1 MVLLLPVAGP
11 GGPPLVTRLMEPVL
25 VAALY
30 HGPDRSTST
39 MWSGEQEGEEHISL
53 SGRKM
58 KGFASL
64 YFG

>member
-1 MVLLLPVAGP
+1 
-11 GGPPLVTRLMEPVL
+11 MEPVL